1 MQLKILKKDPEDEET
16 ERETERQKMT
26 TQHNNPIEAAIS
38 LFILDLVKERELAR
52 EINKTNTSTSEKLET
67 KKDMT

>member
-1 MQLKILKKDPEDEET
+1 
-16 ERETERQKMT
+16 MT
-26 TQHNNPIEAAIS
+26 TQQNNPIEAAIS